1 MKELL
6 VKGINSVKELLAP
19 IVAYYKTLPLGG
31 KILLIAIC
39 IIAKMGPDFILFP
52 IIYKF
57 ISKKQAAKAAEES
70 NKENDQTE
78 D

>member
-1 MKELL
+1 M
-6 VKGINSVKELLAP
+6 VLAP

-39 IIAKMGPDFILFP
+39 VIAKMRPDFIIFP

-57 ISKKQAAKAAEES
+57 IAKKQAAKAAEAMEQ
-70 NKENDQTE
+70 NDQTE

>member
-1 MKELL
+1 MNKIRKAIESIKL
-6 VKGINSVKELLAP
+6 VLAP

-39 IIAKMGPDFILFP
+39 VIAKMGPDFIIFP

-57 ISKKQAAKAAEES
+57 IAKKQAAKAAEAMEQ
-70 NKENDQTE
+70 NDQTE

>member
-1 MKELL
+1 MKSLA
-6 VKGINSVKELLAP
+6 VKSVNTVKELLAP

-39 IIAKMGPDFILFP
+39 VIAKMGPDFIIFP
-52 IIYKF
+52 IIYKY
-57 ISKKQAAKAAEES
+57 IAKKQAAKAAEAMEQ
-70 NKENDQTE
+70 NDQTE